1 MYDKTLCLKY
11 FNIVNKDGIKEDD
24 FLGQLE
30 LSSLE
35 FKDSGQLD
43 EDNYNLALTY
53 KSMHE
58 LVLSNNLSSGNNL
71 ESVVDGVHSEKVG
84 DIEVI
89 YNDRSTSNDY
99 KSTSF
104 KNYYNSTKYGIKFYN
119 IISTNII
126 PLMCSTYDGI

>member
-1 MYDKTLCLKY
+1 MYDQTLCLKY
-11 FNIVNKDGIKEDD
+11 FNIVNKDSILESD

-30 LSSLE
+30 LSSIE

-43 EDNYNLALTY
+43 KDNYNLALTY
-53 KSMHE
+53 KAMHE
-58 LVLSNNLSSGNNL
+58 LLLSNNLSSGTNL

-89 YNDRSTSNDY
+89 YNNRSNSND
-99 KSTSF
+99 KSASF
-104 KNYYNSTKYGIKFYN
+104 KNYYNSTRYGIKFYN

-126 PLMCSTYDGI
+126 PLICSTYDGL